1 MAAPEIR
8 TRNRATAGGLA
19 AVATAMFA
27 LPVLLSSCA
36 RQAVLPPAN
45 QAATVAR
52 PAPPASAPSPVQRPA
67 ANLDEYKTQVAQQI
81 NAANPQAIF
90 SGRLPPMM
98 AAIVVLDIGIGHDG
112 EVATLRV
119 HRTPDA
125 ESARIALAA
134 VQQGAPYPKPSHLL
148 KGGHRT
154 LAFSETF
161 LFNRDY
167 RFQLR
172 TLSGPQ

>member
-1 MAAPEIR
+1 
-8 TRNRATAGGLA
+8 
-19 AVATAMFA
+19 MFA
-27 LPVLLSSCA
+27 IPFLLSSCA
-36 RQAVLPPAN
+36 RQAVLPPASETP
-45 QAATVAR
+45 AATR
-52 PAPPASAPSPVQRPA
+52 PAPPAKVPPQVQRPA

-81 NAANPQAIF
+81 NSANPHAIF

-98 AAIVVLDIGIGHDG
+98 AAIVVLDIGIGRDG
-112 EVATLRV
+112 DVVALRV
-119 HRTPDA
+119 HRTPDE

-134 VQQGAPYPKPSHLL
+134 VKQAAPYPKPAHLL
-148 KGGHRT
+148 KGGHHT

>member
-1 MAAPEIR
+1 
-8 TRNRATAGGLA
+8 
-19 AVATAMFA
+19 MFA

-36 RQAVLPPAN
+36 RQAVLPPAK
-45 QAATVAR
+45 QTSTVAR
-52 PAPPASAPSPVQRPA
+52 PAPPAATPPQTQRPA

-81 NAANPQAIF
+81 NSANPQATF
-90 SGRLPPMM
+90 SGHLPPMM
-98 AAIVVLDIGIGHDG
+98 AAIVVLDIGIGRDG
-112 EVATLRV
+112 EVAALRV
-119 HRTPDA
+119 HRTPDE

-134 VQQGAPYPKPSHLL
+134 VKQGAPYPKPAHLL
-148 KGGHRT
+148 KGGHHT